1 MIMVSVSCVEEAKR
15 VLLKD
20 VHKLA
25 SLGFIL
31 EDTLNCGFMVHPNF
45 E

>member
-1 MIMVSVSCVEEAKR
+1 MVSVSRVEEAKR

-25 SLGFIL
+25 SLSFIL
-31 EDTLNCGFMVHPNF
+31 EDSPNCGFMVHPNF